1 MRICSLLPSATE
13 IVCALG
19 LEDSL
24 VGVSHECD
32 YPASVRR
39 KPTLIRSRVDPSSPA
54 AVIDSRVRELLA
66 RGESIYS
73 VDRELL
79 LGLAPDL
86 IITQDLCHVCAT
98 SPDDLATTLA
108 PQPSPPSVLTLSAD
122 SLREVWNDIRA
133 VGDATGYRPRADKLV
148 NDLEA
153 RVARVARICANA
165 AKKQRVV
172 CLEWLSPLYCA
183 GHWVPE
189 MVALAGGE
197 DMLGRPGQPSY
208 RVSWEQVLHARPD
221 TVLVMPCGYDVE
233 KAAREF
239 AELPLPD
246 GWADL
251 PAVRNGSVFAVD
263 ANGHFSRPGPR
274 LVAGLEMIAELFW
287 PGKGISPAALG
298 HAELIR
304 SLV

>member
-108 PQPSPPSVLTLSAD
+108 PQPSPPRVLTLSAD
-122 SLREVWNDIRA
+122 SLREVWNDMRA
-133 VGDATGYRPRADKLV
+133 VGDATGCRPRADKLV
-148 NDLEA
+148 NDSEA

-165 AKKQRVV
+165 AKKSRVV

-197 DMLGRPGQPSY
+197 DMLGRPGRPSY

-221 TVLVMPCGYDVE
+221 IVLVMPCGYEVE

-239 AELPLPD
+239 AELSLPG

-251 PAVRNGSVFAVD
+251 PAVRNGRVFAVD

-274 LVAGLEMIAELFW
+274 LVAGLEMMAELFS
-287 PGKGISPAALG
+287 PGKGISRAALG
-298 HAELIR
+298 RAEMIR